1 VLGEALALNHIKR
14 KLYVNQGQVNMTLQ
28 IKSKKRVVDHGE
40 VFTSEREVN
49 AMLDLVKPETE
60 RIESRFLEPA
70 CGTGNF
76 LIEILHRKLNVVEQR
91 YNKSKREYERY
102 IVLAVSSLYGIDI
115 LEDNVLHCRNRLFK
129 YFDERYTSLY
139 GKNCSQECRSSVR
152 FILELNIVC
161 GNALTMK
168 TTDTEEP
175 IIFSEWSAVNGSMLK
190 RRDYFFDHLMNN
202 QSIDNSS
209 PNNQI
214 NIDQKKSLAN
224 PIKEF
229 PLMHFLRLYQNV

>member
-1 VLGEALALNHIKR
+1 
-14 KLYVNQGQVNMTLQ
+14 M
-28 IKSKKRVVDHGE
+28 DHGE

-76 LIEILHRKLNVVEQR
+76 LIEILHRKLDVVKRR
-91 YNKSKREYERY
+91 YKKSKHEYERY
-102 IVLAVSSLYGIDI
+102 AVLAISSLYGIDI
-115 LEDNVLHCRNRLFK
+115 LEDNVLHCRNRLFN
-129 YFDERYTSLY
+129 YFDEHYTSLH
-139 GKNCSQECRSSVR
+139 GKNCQQECRSSVR
-152 FILELNIVC
+152 FILELNIVW

-168 TTDTEEP
+168 TVDTEEP

-190 RRDYFFDHLMNN
+190 RRDYLFDHLMNN
-202 QSIDNSS
+202 QSIDESPPQEYLNFNQNNSS
-209 PNNQI
+209 V
-214 NIDQKKSLAN
+214 N

-229 PLMHFLRLYQNV
+229 PLMHFLRLHQNV